1 MKSSGAQCIFTC
13 VPLLETT
20 FKAAEQC
27 GIPKNRIYLL
37 ELPKEVAD
45 ESLGKGFK
53 TVSDLV
59 REGKKLPP
67 LEPLKWSKGEGARRT
82 AFLCYSSGTS
92 GLPKGVMIS
101 HRNVIANTMQ
111 TKFQELPYRETVI
124 PPGED
129 AYTENVLGLLPFSHI
144 YALVVINHSAL
155 YRGDGVVVLPK
166 FDFLQLLKSIQDQK
180 ISSLFLVPP
189 IIILMTKNKAV
200 LDKFDLSAVKGIFTG
215 AAPLGK
221 ETADELQKQHPSWII
236 RQGYGKFNFEL
247 SILHFLPWS
256 LERFVFALC
265 QVANSLPVYAH
276 VLHVLTPMPFHSTTT
291 LCRRSAIF
299 FACHR

>member
-1 MKSSGAQCIFTC
+1 MDTIPLAWATHRLGGIQTPANATYTADEVAFQMKSSGAKCIFTC
-13 VPLLETT
+13 IPLLEAT

-37 ELPKEVAD
+37 ELPNEMVNGA
-45 ESLGKGFK
+45 LGKGFK

-59 REGKKLPP
+59 REGKELPP

-111 TKFQELPYRETVI
+111 TKFQEMPYRESLTQ
-124 PPGED
+124 PGE
-129 AYTENVLGLLPFSHI
+129 ALYTENVLGLLPFSHI

-166 FDFLQLLKSIQDQK
+166 FEFQQLLKTIQDQR
-180 ISSLFLVPP
+180 ISTLFLVPP
-189 IIILMTKNKAV
+189 IIILMSKNKAV
-200 LDKFDLSAVKGIFTG
+200 LDKFDLSSVKGIFTG
-215 AAPLGK
+215 AAPLGQ
-221 ETADELQKQHPSWII
+221 ETADELQRQHPTWLI
-236 RQGYGKFNFEL
+236 RQGYGKLDF
-247 SILHFLPWS
+247 
-256 LERFVFALC
+256 
-265 QVANSLPVYAH
+265 
-276 VLHVLTPMPFHSTTT
+276 
-291 LCRRSAIF
+291 
-299 FACHR
+299 